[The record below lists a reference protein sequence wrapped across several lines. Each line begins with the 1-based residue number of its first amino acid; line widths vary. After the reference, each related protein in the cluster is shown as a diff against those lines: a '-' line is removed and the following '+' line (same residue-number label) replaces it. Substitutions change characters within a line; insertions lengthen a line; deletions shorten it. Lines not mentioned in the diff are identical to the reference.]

1 MEMGDRIRS
10 QRKFMGLTQDELA
23 EKLGL
28 KKSAIAKYENGRV
41 ENIKRSVIQEMAR
54 ILDCTPSYLMGFDDE
69 STEQTLC
76 DDERSL
82 LKKYDTLNHDG
93 KEKLHERADEL
104 IRLGYTDEHLLA
116 AHDEGATP
124 DQTAAALKIMEDDS
138 EWK

>member
-10 QRKFMGLTQDELA
+10 QRKLVGLTQDELA

-54 ILDCTPSYLMGFDDE
+54 ILECTPSYLMGFDDAVKK
-69 STEQTLC
+69 QTLRS
-76 DDERSL
+76 DEEQL
-82 LKKYDTLNHDG
+82 IEKYEQLNVAG
-93 KEKLHERADEL
+93 KHKLHERADEL
-104 IRLGYTDEHLLA
+104 IHLGYTDELLA
-116 AHDEGATP
+116 AHDEGATE
-124 DQTAAALKIMEDDS
+124 DQKAAALKIMEDDS